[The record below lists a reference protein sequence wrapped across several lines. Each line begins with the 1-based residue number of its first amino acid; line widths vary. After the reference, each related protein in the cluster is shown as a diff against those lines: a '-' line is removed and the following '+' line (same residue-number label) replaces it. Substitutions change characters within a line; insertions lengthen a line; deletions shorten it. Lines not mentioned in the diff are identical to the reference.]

1 MYCLTFGLL
10 LTIFAAAVTCQS
22 CESARRALSSNQDC
36 LDAFSVVTGALRAN
50 RTINLLELNSYCQPS
65 CRNLV
70 NAVLAACDN
79 NPDGEENVNLIRFNQ
94 FICTTDYNGTSC
106 YDFLASGRYNQLLA
120 AAEASGTCEEVIPRF
135 IPNGQVCSSACR
147 TAFQNLVID
156 GGCCIVEVIKFRR
169 ELRAQ
174 LSDNS
179 LMELLEHCPIDL
191 SRGGTCVEI
200 CGALGGALGGA
211 HRLEAFVSVLLLA
224 VTLALV
230 SF

>member
-70 NAVLAACDN
+70 NAVLACEND
-79 NPDGEENVNLIRFNQ
+79 PDGEENVNLIRFNR
-94 FICTTDYNGTSC
+94 FLCNTDYNGTSC
-106 YDFLASGRYNQLLA
+106 YDFVASGCFNQLLA
-120 AAEASGTCEEVIPRF
+120 AAEASGACEEV

-156 GGCCIVEVIKFRR
+156 GGCCVVEVIEFRR
-169 ELRAQ
+169 EFRAQ
-174 LSDNS
+174 LSDSS
-179 LMELLEHCPIDL
+179 LSMELLKQCPIDL

-211 HRLEAFVSVLLLA
+211 HRLEAFVSVLLIA
-224 VTLALV
+224 VALALV